1 MTKAAALLHPQS
13 DIPPTYVPG
22 ERIGVLLMVLG
33 GPDSLESVGPYLKE
47 LRGGR
52 PTPPA
57 LIDEITERY
66 RVTGGKSP
74 VLAITTELAGKLERR
89 LREGGTQASVY
100 VGLRHWYPFIG
111 EVYRQIEKDGVRR
124 VVGVCMAPQN
134 SQMTVGAYIRK
145 VEEAR
150 AQSSVPSTFT
160 CVRSW
165 NRHPVLIEA
174 IAANIQETQKK
185 FPLESSVPILFTAH
199 SLPVRILENQ
209 DPYPQEVR
217 ATVDAVVARVRPE
230 VWRFAYQSQGRS
242 EEPWL
247 GPTVEATLAE
257 LEQAGHRQVM
267 LAPIGFVSDHV
278 EILYDIDVEFKK
290 LAAQKGIRLERIPML
305 NASAPLVAILADVVQ
320 VHLQETGSVAS
331 G

>member
-1 MTKAAALLHPQS
+1 MIKGADSRHRQS
-13 DIPPTYVPG
+13 GMPAPYSPRD
-22 ERIGVLLMVLG
+22 RIGVLLMALG
-33 GPDSLESVGPYLKE
+33 GPDSLESVGPYLQD

-74 VLAITTELAGKLERR
+74 VLAITRELAGKLERR
-89 LREGGTQASVY
+89 LRESGTEANVY
-100 VGLRHWYPFIG
+100 VGLRHWHPSIG
-111 EVYRQIEKDGVRR
+111 EVYRQIEQDGVRR

-134 SQMTVGAYIRK
+134 SQMTVGTYIRK

-150 AQSSVPSTFT
+150 AQSSALSAFT

-165 NRHPVLIEA
+165 NTHPLLIEA
-174 IAANIQETQKK
+174 IAANIEETQRK
-185 FPLESSVPILFTAH
+185 FPPDSTVPILFTAH
-199 SLPVRILENQ
+199 SLPLRILENQ

-217 ATVDAVVARVRPE
+217 ATVEAVVAKVRPE

-247 GPTVEATLAE
+247 GPTVETMLGK
-257 LEQAGHRQVM
+257 LEQAGHRQVL

-278 EILYDIDVEFKK
+278 EILYDIDIEFKK
-290 LAAQKGIRLERIPML
+290 LAAQKGIRLERTPML
-305 NASAPLVAILADVVQ
+305 NATGPLVETLTNVVQ
-320 VHLQETGSVAS
+320 SHLQEIGFFAS
-331 G
+331 A

>member
-1 MTKAAALLHPQS
+1 MKGAASSHRQS
-13 DIPPTYVPG
+13 GMPVTDSH
-22 ERIGVLLMVLG
+22 EDRLGVLLMALG
-33 GPDSLESVGPYLKE
+33 GPDSLESVGPYLQE

-66 RVTGGKSP
+66 RITGGKSP
-74 VLAITTELAGKLERR
+74 VLAITRELAGKLERR
-89 LREGGTQASVY
+89 LRESGTQANVY
-100 VGLRHWYPFIG
+100 VGLRHWHPSIG
-111 EVYRQIEKDGVRR
+111 EVYRQIEQDGVRR

-150 AQSSVPSTFT
+150 AQSSTPSVFT

-165 NRHPVLIEA
+165 NTHPRLIAA
-174 IAANIQETQKK
+174 IAANIEETRRK
-185 FPLESSVPILFTAH
+185 FLADSTVPILFTAH
-199 SLPVRILENQ
+199 SLPVRILQNQ

-217 ATVDAVVARVRPE
+217 ATVEAVAAKLRPE

-247 GPTVEATLAE
+247 GPTVEMMLEE
-257 LEQAGHRQVM
+257 LEQAGHRQVL

-278 EILYDIDVEFKK
+278 EILYDIDIEFKK
-290 LAAQKGIRLERIPML
+290 LAAQKGIRLERTPML
-305 NASAPLVAILADVVQ
+305 NATVPLVETLTSVVQ
-320 VHLQETGSVAS
+320 SHLQEIGFFAS
-331 G
+331 A